1 MVEGRQVGHF
11 HHHGGFEH
19 VLTHRPRAI
28 IRRQQRKH
36 WAETL
41 TTSFGQVHHLL
52 LKKVWT
58 FFQLYP
64 QPLFNVFHAAK
75 NMFVEGVIAQI
86 NARADGGIATVLTN
100 YGSDCAQ
107 PANLPNR
114 AERVHPTNPLTV
126 VHSSPDIHP
135 QEYMRVA

>member
-1 MVEGRQVGHF
+1 MGHF

-19 VLTHRPRAI
+19 VLAHGPRAI

-64 QPLFNVFHAAK
+64 QPIFDVFHAAK

-100 YGSDCAQ
+100 YGTIVHAVSTFSIRIGLR
-107 PANLPNR
+107 PTSKF
-114 AERVHPTNPLTV
+114 AESGRT
-126 VHSSPDIHP
+126 SSSN
-135 QEYMRVA
+135 

>member
-1 MVEGRQVGHF
+1 MGHF

-19 VLTHRPRAI
+19 VLAHGSWAI

-36 WAETL
+36 WAKTF
-41 TTSFGQVHHLL
+41 TTSLGQVHHLL

-64 QPLFNVFHAAK
+64 QPIFDVFHAAK

-100 YGSDCAQ
+100 YGTIVHAVSTFSHTDRTA
-107 PANLPNR
+107 PNQQICR
-114 AERVHPTNPLTV
+114 IGPNEFIQLTL
-126 VHSSPDIHP
+126 
-135 QEYMRVA
+135 